1 MSLNR
6 AVQVLQEMPLF
17 RNIDLK
23 RLRVVA
29 MMGEALTYRAGER
42 LFEKGDEG
50 DAAFIIIEGEVEV
63 LVPAEGGEQS
73 VAVLGKGEIFG
84 ELAVICD
91 QTRSSAIA
99 ARTGLETLR
108 LDRNV
113 VLNLMR
119 EFPDISVEMVR
130 ILGGRL
136 ERTTQELSQARSSL
150 AAISDGAVSNGK
162 G

>member
-1 MSLNR
+1 MSLNQ

-17 RNIDLK
+17 RNLDLK

-29 MMGEALTYRAGER
+29 MMGESQAYRAHER
-42 LFEKGDEG
+42 LFEKGEEG
-50 DAAFIIIEGEVEV
+50 DAAFIIIDGEVEV

-73 VAVLGKGEIFG
+73 VAILGKGEIFG

-91 QTRSSAIA
+91 QVRSSAIA
-99 ARTGLETLR
+99 ARSELEVLR

-119 EFPDISVEMVR
+119 EFPDISLEMVR
-130 ILGGRL
+130 ILAQRL
-136 ERTTQELSQARSSL
+136 ERTTSELSQARANL
-150 AAISDGAVSNGK
+150 AAMSGGK

>member
-17 RNIDLK
+17 RNLDLK

-29 MMGEALTYRAGER
+29 MMGESQAYRAQER

-50 DAAFIIIEGEVEV
+50 DAAFIIIDGEVEV
-63 LVPAEGGEQS
+63 LVPVDGGEQS
-73 VAVLGKGEIFG
+73 VAILGKGEIFG

-99 ARTGLETLR
+99 ARSELEVLC

-113 VLNLMR
+113 VMNLMR
-119 EFPDISVEMVR
+119 EFPDISLEMVR

-136 ERTTQELSQARSSL
+136 ERTTQELSKARASL
-150 AAISDGAVSNGK
+150 DTMSNGK

>member
-29 MMGEALTYRAGER
+29 MMGETQAYRSQER

-50 DAAFIIIEGEVEV
+50 DAAFIIIDGEVEV
-63 LVPAEGGEQS
+63 LVPVDGGEQS
-73 VAVLGKGEIFG
+73 VAILGEGEIFG

-91 QTRSSAIA
+91 QARSTAIA
-99 ARTGLETLR
+99 ARSELEVLR

-119 EFPDISVEMVR
+119 EFPDISLEMVR
-130 ILGGRL
+130 ILAQRL
-136 ERTTQELSQARSSL
+136 ERTTNELSQARARL
-150 AAISDGAVSNGK
+150 AAISEGK

>member
-1 MSLNR
+1 MSLNK
-6 AVQVLQEMPLF
+6 AVQVLQETPLF

-23 RLRVVA
+23 RLRVIA
-29 MMGEALTYRAGER
+29 MMGESRTYRAGER

-50 DAAFIIIEGEVEV
+50 DAAFIVLDGEVEV
-63 LVPAEGGEQS
+63 LVPTDGGEQS
-73 VAVLGKGEIFG
+73 VAILGTGEIFG

-99 ARTGLETLR
+99 ARSEIETLR
-108 LDRNV
+108 LDRDV

-119 EFPDISVEMVR
+119 EFPDILLEMVR

-136 ERTTQELSQARSSL
+136 ERTTQELSQAR
-150 AAISDGAVSNGK
+150 ARFAAVSNGE

>member
-1 MSLNR
+1 MSLNH
-6 AVQVLQEMPLF
+6 AVEVLQEMPLF

-29 MMGEALTYRAGER
+29 MMGESRTYRAAER

-50 DAAFIIIEGEVEV
+50 DAAFIIIDGEVEV
-63 LVPAEGGEQS
+63 LVPVDGGEQS

-91 QTRSSAIA
+91 QARSTAIA
-99 ARTGLETLR
+99 ARTQLEALR
-108 LDRNV
+108 LDRST

-119 EFPDISVEMVR
+119 EFPDISLEMVR

-136 ERTTQELSQARSSL
+136 ERTTRELSLARAKL
-150 AAISDGAVSNGK
+150 AAGPNGAG
-162 G
+162 

>member
-50 DAAFIIIEGEVEV
+50 DAAFIIIDGEVEV

-136 ERTTQELSQARSSL
+136 ERTTRELSQARSSL

>member
-17 RNIDLK
+17 RNLDLK

-29 MMGEALTYRAGER
+29 MMGESQAYRAKER

-50 DAAFIIIEGEVEV
+50 DAAFIIIDGEVEV
-63 LVPAEGGEQS
+63 LVPVDGGEQS
-73 VAVLGKGEIFG
+73 VAILGKGEIFG
-84 ELAVICD
+84 ELAAICD
-91 QTRSSAIA
+91 QTRSTAIA
-99 ARTGLETLR
+99 ARSELEVLR
-108 LDRNV
+108 LDRNM

-119 EFPDISVEMVR
+119 EFPDISLEMVR

-136 ERTTQELSQARSSL
+136 ERTTRELSQARASL
-150 AAISDGAVSNGK
+150 AAASNGK

>member
-1 MSLNR
+1 MSLNE

-17 RNIDLK
+17 RNVDLK

-29 MMGEALTYRAGER
+29 MMGESRTYRAGER
-42 LFEKGDEG
+42 LFEQGDEG
-50 DAAFIIIEGEVEV
+50 DAAFIIINGEVDV
-63 LVPAEGGEQS
+63 LVQVDGGEQS

-99 ARTGLETLR
+99 ARAELDTLR
-108 LDRNV
+108 LDRNM

-119 EFPDISVEMVR
+119 EFPDISLEMVR
-130 ILGGRL
+130 ILGARL
-136 ERTTQELSQARSSL
+136 EKTTRELSQARAALEVASSE
-150 AAISDGAVSNGK
+150 SG
-162 G
+162 

>member
-17 RNIDLK
+17 RNLDPK

-29 MMGEALTYRAGER
+29 MMGESQAYRARER

-50 DAAFIIIEGEVEV
+50 DAAFIIIDGEVEV
-63 LVPAEGGEQS
+63 LVPVDGGEQS
-73 VAVLGKGEIFG
+73 VAVLGEGEIFG

-91 QTRSSAIA
+91 QTRSTAIA
-99 ARTGLETLR
+99 ARTELEVLR
-108 LDRNV
+108 LGRDV

-119 EFPDISVEMVR
+119 EFPDILLEMVR

-136 ERTTQELSQARSSL
+136 ERTTQELSKARASL
-150 AAISDGAVSNGK
+150 AAISDQK
-162 G
+162 R

>member
-1 MSLNR
+1 MSLNQ

-17 RNIDLK
+17 RNVDQK
-23 RLRVVA
+23 QLRVVA
-29 MMGEALTYRAGER
+29 MMGESLTYRAKER

-50 DAAFIIIEGEVEV
+50 DAAFIIIDGEVEV
-63 LVPAEGGEQS
+63 LVPAGGGEQS
-73 VAVLGKGEIFG
+73 VATLGKGEIFG

-99 ARTGLETLR
+99 ARTDLEALR
-108 LDRNV
+108 LDRDV

-119 EFPDISVEMVR
+119 EFPDISLEMVR

-136 ERTTQELSQARSSL
+136 ERTTRELSKARASL
-150 AAISDGAVSNGK
+150 AGYADGVSPE
-162 G
+162 

>member
-1 MSLNR
+1 MSLNQ

-17 RNIDLK
+17 RNLDLK

-29 MMGEALTYRAGER
+29 MMGESQAYRDQER

-50 DAAFIIIEGEVEV
+50 DAAFIIIDGEVEV
-63 LVPAEGGEQS
+63 LVPVDGGEQS
-73 VAVLGKGEIFG
+73 VAILGKGEIFG
-84 ELAVICD
+84 ELAAICN
-91 QTRSSAIA
+91 QTRSTAIA
-99 ARTGLETLR
+99 ACSELEVLR
-108 LDRNV
+108 LDRSV

-119 EFPDISVEMVR
+119 EFPDISLELVR

-136 ERTTQELSQARSSL
+136 ERTTTELSQARASL
-150 AAISDGAVSNGK
+150 AAVSNGK

>member
-1 MSLNR
+1 
-6 AVQVLQEMPLF
+6 
-17 RNIDLK
+17 
-23 RLRVVA
+23 
-29 MMGEALTYRAGER
+29 
-42 LFEKGDEG
+42 
-50 DAAFIIIEGEVEV
+50 V
-63 LVPAEGGEQS
+63 LVPVEGSEQS
-73 VAVLGKGEIFG
+73 VAVLGQGEIFG

-99 ARTGLETLR
+99 ARSELEVLR

-119 EFPDISVEMVR
+119 EFPDISLEMVR

-136 ERTTQELSQARSSL
+136 ERTTRELSQARASL
-150 AAISDGAVSNGK
+150 AAASNGK

>member
-1 MSLNR
+1 MSLNK
-6 AVQVLQEMPLF
+6 AVQVLQEMRLF
-17 RNIDLK
+17 RNVDPK
-23 RLRVVA
+23 QLRVVA
-29 MMGEALTYRAGER
+29 MMGESLTYRAGER

-50 DAAFIIIEGEVEV
+50 DAAFIIIGGEVEV

-73 VAVLGKGEIFG
+73 VATLGAGEIFG

-99 ARTGLETLR
+99 ARTELETLR

-130 ILGGRL
+130 ILGDRL
-136 ERTTQELSQARSSL
+136 ERTTRELSQARSSL
-150 AAISDGAVSNGK
+150 AARSDEAGREAE
-162 G
+162 

>member
-136 ERTTQELSQARSSL
+136 ERTTRELGQARSSL

>member
-17 RNIDLK
+17 RNLDLK

-29 MMGEALTYRAGER
+29 MMGESQTYRDRER

-50 DAAFIIIEGEVEV
+50 DAAFIIIDGEVEV
-63 LVPAEGGEQS
+63 LVPASGGEQS
-73 VAVLGKGEIFG
+73 VAILCKGEIFG

-99 ARTGLETLR
+99 ARTELEVLR
-108 LDRNV
+108 LGRDV

-119 EFPDISVEMVR
+119 EFPDISLEMVR
-130 ILGGRL
+130 ILGHRL
-136 ERTTQELSQARSSL
+136 ERTTQELSQARASL
-150 AAISDGAVSNGK
+150 AVMSEGK

>member
-1 MSLNR
+1 MSLNQ
-6 AVQVLQEMPLF
+6 AVQVLQEMPRF
-17 RNIDLK
+17 RNVDQK
-23 RLRVVA
+23 QLRVVA
-29 MMGEALTYRAGER
+29 MMGESLTYRAGER

-50 DAAFIIIEGEVEV
+50 DAAFIIIRGDVAV
-63 LVPAEGGEQS
+63 LVPADGGELS

-99 ARTGLETLR
+99 ARTELETLR

-130 ILGGRL
+130 ILGDRL
-136 ERTTQELSQARSSL
+136 EKTTHELSVARARL
-150 AAISDGAVSNGK
+150 AALSDGAE
-162 G
+162 

>member
-1 MSLNR
+1 MSLNQ

-17 RNIDLK
+17 RNLDLK

-29 MMGEALTYRAGER
+29 MMGESQAYRDQER

-50 DAAFIIIEGEVEV
+50 DAAFIIIDGEVEV
-63 LVPAEGGEQS
+63 LVPVDGGEQS
-73 VAVLGKGEIFG
+73 VAILGKGEIFG
-84 ELAVICD
+84 ELAAICN
-91 QTRSSAIA
+91 QTRSTAIA
-99 ARTGLETLR
+99 ACSELEVLR
-108 LDRNV
+108 LDRSV

-119 EFPDISVEMVR
+119 EFPDISLEMVR

-136 ERTTQELSQARSSL
+136 ERTTRELSLARASL
-150 AAISDGAVSNGK
+150 AAVSNGK

>member
-17 RNIDLK
+17 RNLDLK

-29 MMGEALTYRAGER
+29 MMGESQAYRAQER

-50 DAAFIIIEGEVEV
+50 DAAFIIIDGKVEV
-63 LVPAEGGEQS
+63 LVPADGGEQS
-73 VAVLGKGEIFG
+73 VAILGKGEIFG

-91 QTRSSAIA
+91 QARSSAIA
-99 ARTGLETLR
+99 ARSELEVLR

-119 EFPDISVEMVR
+119 EFPDVSLEMVR
-130 ILGGRL
+130 ILAQRL
-136 ERTTQELSQARSSL
+136 ERTTRELSQARASL
-150 AAISDGAVSNGK
+150 SAMPERK